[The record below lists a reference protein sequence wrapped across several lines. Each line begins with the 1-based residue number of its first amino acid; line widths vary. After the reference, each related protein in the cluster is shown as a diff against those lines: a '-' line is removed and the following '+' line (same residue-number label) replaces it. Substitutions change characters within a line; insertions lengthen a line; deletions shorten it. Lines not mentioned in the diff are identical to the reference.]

1 MKSSTHAS
9 IVNDPDRS
17 VVSFVLY
24 RARKRRAAL
33 IAKADARRRRVI
45 TAFMTGIVIA
55 GFLSAGYTLH
65 QEQRIQQLE
74 QRQ

>member
-33 IAKADARRRRVI
+33 IAKADARRRRLI
-45 TAFMTGIVIA
+45 NAFLSGLVIA
-55 GFLSAGYTLH
+55 SFFTATYTLH
-65 QEQRIQQLE
+65 QEQRIQQME